1 MTTKL
6 IHAAGLLGLTLAATA
21 CDLALLPEA
30 GTYEGEG
37 TPRLE
42 VVIRA
47 DRMPDSQI
55 AAVDLQIV
63 DVMVHRVEDDTWV
76 WLGGT
81 TEPVELSLTDALAQ
95 GAVPL
100 HAGHYDR
107 VSLVVDEPRVASG
120 GVWHAVALAND
131 EIELD
136 LDLSLVQDA
145 RLEIVF
151 DVDASLV
158 EVSGAWRFDPQVEVD
173 TMAL

>member
-6 IHAAGLLGLTLAATA
+6 ITAGLLGLSLATAA
-21 CDLALLPEA
+21 CDLQLLPES
-30 GTYEGEG
+30 GSYDGEG

-42 VVIRA
+42 VLVRA

-55 AAVDLQIV
+55 AAVDLEIV

-81 TEPVELSLTDALAQ
+81 SERVQLSLTETEAQ
-95 GAVPL
+95 GGVPL

-107 VSLVVDEPRVASG
+107 VSIVVDSPRVATG
-120 GVWHAVALAND
+120 GVWHAVSLAND
-131 EIELD
+131 ELEMELD
-136 LDLSLVQDA
+136 LDLTGDA

-151 DVDASLV
+151 DVDASLTDAA
-158 EVSGAWRFDPQVEVD
+158 GAWRFDPQVEVD
-173 TMAL
+173 TIAL